1 MDKKLVVIFPGIG
14 YHSDKPLLYYS
25 KKAAKKHDYEIIEVS
40 YDLSAIDSSDK
51 GNEEKMA
58 EALQSA
64 YEQAAAQLY
73 QVKFNEYS
81 RVVFIGK
88 SIGTAVAARF
98 NSSYMIN
105 AEQIVF
111 TPIPATFT
119 YINNCEGL
127 LFHGSADPYCDTSLI
142 ADAGDAL
149 SLTYAIIPE
158 ANHSLETGDVMIDI
172 ENLGIIIR
180 SVEKILA

>member
-1 MDKKLVVIFPGIG
+1 MGKKIAVIFPGIG

-25 KKAAKKHDYEIIEVS
+25 KKAALKHDYEIIEVT
-40 YDLSAIDSSDK
+40 YDLSSFENIKDDIAK
-51 GNEEKMA
+51 RE

-73 QVKFNEYS
+73 KIKFNEYD

-88 SIGTAVAARF
+88 SIGTAVAAKF

-111 TPIPATFT
+111 TPIPQTFT
-119 YINNCEGL
+119 YIENCEGL
-127 LFHGSADPYCDTSLI
+127 LFHGSADPLCPTDLI
-142 ADAGDAL
+142 QEAGDAL

-158 ANHSLETGDVMIDI
+158 ANHSLETGDVVIDI

-180 SVEKILA
+180 SVEKILAL